1 MHAQKTAAD
10 IGLNPTVLF
19 GNTVATALRN
29 GTSKLRA
36 CTRVVAPS
44 LSGNRAGTD
53 SFKLIDLPL
62 VKLIDGE
69 EVEPSLL
76 RVGPCRTSIPILTPG
91 HCQCVCE
98 SRCCST
104 SSCSLLRYVSVQTV
118 TAHTT
123 ASADHMFL
131 ACRPSRNAMCGA

>member
-44 LSGNRAGTD
+44 LSSNHVGTD
-53 SFKLIDLPL
+53 SLIDLPL

-76 RVGPCRTSIPILTPG
+76 RVGPSRT
-91 HCQCVCE
+91 
-98 SRCCST
+98 
-104 SSCSLLRYVSVQTV
+104 
-118 TAHTT
+118 
-123 ASADHMFL
+123 M
-131 ACRPSRNAMCGA
+131 

>member
-36 CTRVVAPS
+36 CTRVVAP

-53 SFKLIDLPL
+53 SLIPQGRVFLTEDLTGPGK
-62 VKLIDGE
+62 VSFG
-69 EVEPSLL
+69 PYRTLL
-76 RVGPCRTSIPILTPG
+76 MRFLQYFTSK
-91 HCQCVCE
+91 
-98 SRCCST
+98 
-104 SSCSLLRYVSVQTV
+104 VQ
-118 TAHTT
+118 
-123 ASADHMFL
+123 
-131 ACRPSRNAMCGA
+131 N

>member
-36 CTRVVAPS
+36 CTRVVAP

-53 SFKLIDLPL
+53 SLMDLPL

-76 RVGPCRTSIPILTPG
+76 RVGPSRTSIPILTPG
-91 HCQCVCE
+91 HCACE
-98 SRCCST
+98 SRCGSTST
-104 SSCSLLRYVSVQTV
+104 SSCSLLSGT
-118 TAHTT
+118 
-123 ASADHMFL
+123 
-131 ACRPSRNAMCGA
+131 P